1 MTGRSAQSLTA
12 ARRLDSSRRRQRV
25 LNALGQLGADGQ
37 EISVSAV
44 ARAAGVD
51 RSFLYRHHDLV
62 AQIHRLRQNRSTRS
76 KPRLPSGLRATNESP
91 HARAEA
97 LRAEIERLTEE
108 NRWLRQQAETL
119 LGERRATPHQPDS
132 RP

>member
-1 MTGRSAQSLTA
+1 MRADNTAHLAQA
-12 ARRLDSSRRRQRV
+12 ARARTDAARKRAIEAICRLNR
-25 LNALGQLGADGQ
+25 DGHD
-37 EISVSAV
+37 ITVGAV
-44 ARAAGVD
+44 ARTAQVS

-76 KPRLPSGLRATNESP
+76 KPRLPSGPRATNESQ